1 MITNTYVITYYCY
14 VSGYLIYSFVIIQEL
29 KEVSIYSISVT
40 STCTCISWQ
49 SIFRSF
55 YFGSQYFLEVEEIKD
70 PQGFVG
76 VWHQI
81 QIYLNLYFWVKFIKG
96 IPSENHQPAKSPW
109 QPHQNK
115 VVLNTSIMC
124 WNQNVN
130 SCGVMHWLY
139 VCRYLPMDNVNSYGV
154 MHWLYVCRY
163 LPMDNVNSSTH
174 GLLFLSILF
183 QHIYYK
189 AAIIITSSKSVTC
202 NFFLI
207 WYSWNITHLALNNNY
222 SIIRLHLFVY
232 HLSGTKQMNGSNKHW
247 LHR

>member
-163 LPMDNVNSSTH
+163 LPMDNVNSYGVIHWLYVCRYLPMDNVNSYGVMH
-174 GLLFLSILF
+174 WLYVCRYLPMDKC
-183 QHIYYK
+183 Q
-189 AAIIITSSKSVTC
+189 
-202 NFFLI
+202 LI
-207 WYSWNITHLALNNNY
+207 WCYALT
-222 SIIRLHLFVY
+222 VCV
-232 HLSGTKQMNGSNKHW
+232 
-247 LHR
+247 

>member
-139 VCRYLPMDNVNSYGV
+139 VCRYLPMDNVNS
-154 MHWLYVCRY
+154 
-163 LPMDNVNSSTH
+163 STH

>member
-14 VSGYLIYSFVIIQEL
+14 VSGYLIYSFVIFQEL
-29 KEVSIYSISVT
+29 EEVSIYSISVT

-115 VVLNTSIMC
+115 VVLNTSVMC

-130 SCGVMHWLY
+130 SCDVMHWLY
-139 VCRYLPMDNVNSYGV
+139 VCRYLVPMD
-154 MHWLYVCRY
+154 CC
-163 LPMDNVNSSTH
+163 
-174 GLLFLSILF
+174 FLAFCSNIF
-183 QHIYYK
+183 YYK
-189 AAIIITSSKSVTC
+189 VVIIIISSKSVTC

-232 HLSGTKQMNGSNKHW
+232 HLSGTKQMNCSNRHW